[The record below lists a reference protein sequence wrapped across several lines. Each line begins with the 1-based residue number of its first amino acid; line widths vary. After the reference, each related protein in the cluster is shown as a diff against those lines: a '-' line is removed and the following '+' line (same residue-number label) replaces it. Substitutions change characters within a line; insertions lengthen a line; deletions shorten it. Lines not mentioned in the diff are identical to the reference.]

1 MSNSLAW
8 NTSELNETDAA
19 INPVSLPER
28 ALSNRLDNLRE
39 VALTLLREVE
49 SIRVSQQ
56 PETNRPVK
64 LYDEV
69 QRFEIELIR
78 SALLRTG
85 HNQSRAAQLL
95 GVKLT
100 TLNTKIKRYKIL
112 PVGYCPDVNATFS
125 DQLEPQET
133 AA

>member
-1 MSNSLAW
+1 MSSQVTWGTQA
-8 NTSELNETDAA
+8 DDVARAA
-19 INPVSLPER
+19 AHGTEVVVD
-28 ALSNRLDNLRE
+28 NRLTTLRD

-49 SIRVSQQ
+49 SLRVNE
-56 PETNRPVK
+56 PYDVAGRVR

-78 SALLRTG
+78 SALSRTMG
-85 HNQSRAAQLL
+85 NQTRAAQLL

-100 TLNTKIKRYKIL
+100 TLNSKIKRYGIAI
-112 PVGYCPDVNATFS
+112 PSFDFEMPE
-125 DQLEPQET
+125 QPEI

>member
-1 MSNSLAW
+1 MSHSLAW
-8 NTSELNETDAA
+8 NLPQLPESEATTNA
-19 INPVSLPER
+19 VSLPES
-28 ALSNRLDNLRE
+28 ALSNRLENLRQ

-49 SIRVSQQ
+49 SLRVSQE
-56 PETNRPVK
+56 PDTNRNVK

-78 SALLRTG
+78 SALVRTG
-85 HNQSRAAQLL
+85 CNQSRAAQLL

-112 PVGYCPDVNATFS
+112 PVGYCPEVNASFS
-125 DQLEPQET
+125 AEFPQET